1 MLVALYRKLLGNEE
15 FCMQIDAA
23 TDFSQGWDTLAIQ
36 QWKQINNEYAV
47 LSNPPLHTTEKQR
60 KEKNGVMNAEVPRQC
75 SIKIGSEGVPLF
87 GNSADGKAIGLEEP
101 LLSTAYSPSFAFAK
115 CHLETTVPHDP
126 FAVQLLETEKFPH
139 FARLFTRG
147 YDIYTPTVNIVYKD
161 NIILHP
167 LHHTAGHGDDG
178 EKKWPKNDNE
188 RRDAHVRMKILLNIH
203 HGITSSEV
211 AMLGGGTGV
220 GISGKIANARANLGI
235 YGLGKRRTLDQL
247 LDFTGISLSSSS
259 EGGEQ
264 HGNDGEG
271 CANTKWVAYD
281 ASISPKANLYDGL
294 GKANDLDLDP
304 EFPLRTL
311 PDASKEYDHMSAS
324 SSATVGDR
332 RSMSSE
338 QKGRISTSTTSQEEI
353 SSDVPYSIIFL
364 LWAIGLYVWYRMYV
378 GGSSISSSRST
389 RMKRGTNRQQ
399 VRDISRKPQRPLM
412 ERTMLKNV

>member
-1 MLVALYRKLLGNEE
+1 M
-15 FCMQIDAA
+15 
-23 TDFSQGWDTLAIQ
+23 
-36 QWKQINNEYAV
+36 
-47 LSNPPLHTTEKQR
+47 SNPPLHTTEKQR

-75 SIKIGSEGVPLF
+75 SIKIGSEVVPLF
-87 GNSADGKAIGLEEP
+87 GNQADGKAIGLESP
-101 LLSTAYSPSFAFAK
+101 LLSTAYSPSFVFSK

-126 FAVQLLETEKFPH
+126 FAVQLLETEKYPH
-139 FARLFTRG
+139 FARLWTRG
-147 YDIYTPTVNIVYKD
+147 YDVYTPTVNIVYKD

-167 LHHTAGHGDDG
+167 LHHTAGHGESG

-203 HGITSSEV
+203 HGITSSELAV
-211 AMLGGGTGV
+211 LGGGSGV
-220 GISGKIANARANLGI
+220 GLGEKITTARANLGI

-247 LDFTGISLSSSS
+247 LEFTGISLSSSS
-259 EGGEQ
+259 SEGGDQ

-271 CANTKWVAYD
+271 CANPKWIAYD

-311 PDASKEYDHMSAS
+311 PDASGKEYDHMSS
-324 SSATVGDR
+324 IGKIVGDG
-332 RSMSSE
+332 RSISSV
-338 QKGRISTSTTSQEEI
+338 QKGRSRSTISTSQDEV

-364 LWAIGLYVWYRMYV
+364 LWSIGLCIWYRMYV
-378 GGSSISSSRST
+378 GGSGSSGGSSRST
-389 RMKRGTNRQQ
+389 RMKRSTNRQ
-399 VRDISRKPQRPLM
+399 SRKPPRPLM

>member
-1 MLVALYRKLLGNEE
+1 MKRASS
-15 FCMQIDAA
+15 
-23 TDFSQGWDTLAIQ
+23 SQGWDTSAIQ
-36 QWKQINNEYAV
+36 QWTHINNEYAV

-75 SIKIGSEGVPLF
+75 SIKVGSEGVPLF
-87 GNSADGKAIGLEEP
+87 GNQADGKAIGLEEP
-101 LLSTAYSPSFAFAK
+101 LLSTAYSPSFVFSK

-139 FARLFTRG
+139 YARLWTRG

-167 LHHTAGHGDDG
+167 LHHTAGHGDAG

-203 HGITSSEV
+203 HGITSSEM
-211 AMLGGGTGV
+211 AMIGGGSGV
-220 GISGKIANARANLGI
+220 GIAGKIANARANLGV

-247 LDFTGISLSSSS
+247 LEFTSISLSSSS
-259 EGGEQ
+259 EGGDQ

-271 CANTKWVAYD
+271 CANPEWVEYD
-281 ASISPKANLYDGL
+281 SSISPKANLYDGQ
-294 GKANDLDLDP
+294 GKTNDLDLDP

-311 PDASKEYDHMSAS
+311 PDASGKEYDRISAIGKI
-324 SSATVGDR
+324 VEDGR
-332 RSMSSE
+332 IMSSV
-338 QKGRISTSTTSQEEI
+338 QKGRSSSSVSTSHEEV

-364 LWAIGLYVWYRMYV
+364 LWSIGLCIWYRMYV
-378 GGSSISSSRST
+378 GGSSSRNGKRT
-389 RMKRGTNRQQ
+389 MKRGTKQQ
-399 VRDISRKPQRPLM
+399 VRDISRKPPRPLM